1 MINNFVGLGVASLER
16 DFGAFIFVLRF
27 IGLVSGLDLHPV
39 LFVAHCDITFFA
51 LVEVVFAGLA
61 LNALFPSESVLIVK
75 LELISQLA
83 EFELI

>member
-1 MINNFVGLGVASLER
+1 MKNFVGLDVASLER
-16 DFGAFIFVLRF
+16 DFGAFIFILRF
-27 IGLVSGLDLHPV
+27 VGLVSGLDLHPV
-39 LFVAHCDITFFA
+39 LFVAHGDIAFFA
-51 LVEVVFAGLA
+51 SVEVVLAGLA